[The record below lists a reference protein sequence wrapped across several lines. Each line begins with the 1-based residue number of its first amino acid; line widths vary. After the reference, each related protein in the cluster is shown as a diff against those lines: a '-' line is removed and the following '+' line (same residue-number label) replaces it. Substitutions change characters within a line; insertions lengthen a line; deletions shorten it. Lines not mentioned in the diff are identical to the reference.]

1 MIIKGGHSL
10 NSQSE
15 LCQDWVLLADGRHFT
30 LQSPRF
36 NTPHTHG
43 TGCTFSACL
52 TAELAKGE
60 PLQSA
65 VKNSERFY
73 YRSDFSPIEYWART
87 GADKSLGLQSPLR
100 IER

>member
-1 MIIKGGHSL
+1 MLLLRADIRSIRKVSCAKIGFYL
-10 NSQSE
+10 QMVVIL
-15 LCQDWVLLADGRHFT
+15 LCKA
-30 LQSPRF
+30 PRF

-65 VKNSERFY
+65 VKQRK
-73 YRSDFSPIEYWART
+73 I
-87 GADKSLGLQSPLR
+87 LLPLR
-100 IER
+100 FLTH

>member
-65 VKNSERFY
+65 VKQRKILL
-73 YRSDFSPIEYWART
+73 P
-87 GADKSLGLQSPLR
+87 LQFLTH
-100 IER
+100 